1 MNTLWAIALVLAA
14 IDDTTSPLP
23 PEPTSHLIPDA
34 LGRLL
39 VSRPELLQ
47 HHEGFLKQLAARPDL
62 AEAERAW
69 WHSASTPAL
78 RNLADTFE
86 GALDANPEAR
96 LRFDAYYQALARS
109 AETRE
114 AVEHL
119 TRTEL
124 DRARTANALPP
135 ALRYLRANPD
145 IALRFL
151 RDPRQLRPL
160 PAPLEKAY
168 DDFQRQPDW
177 TKALHDAFQAVAD
190 RPDAHL
196 TIFPWWRT
204 QAELEADPET
214 TKLDDALHQRPNEY
228 WLWHARNMNL
238 ASDTQAAPWIRYW
251 TRLIQRDT
259 DLAREYGP
267 FFAQL
272 LEDPAKLNQHLAAL
286 RSTFGGSARPWPPA
300 SSPPALEKPARTQS
314 ADDLRRSVTRP
325 KVDPPTL
332 KRPSRPERPTP
343 PTRPTGTPRLEPR
356 TSLEN

>member
-23 PEPTSHLIPDA
+23 PDPTSHLIPDT
-34 LGRLL
+34 LSRLL
-39 VSRPELLQ
+39 ASRPELLQ
-47 HHEGFLKQLAARPDL
+47 HHEGFLKELAARPDW
-62 AEAERAW
+62 AAAERAW
-69 WHSASTPAL
+69 WQAGNVPTL
-78 RNLADTFE
+78 RKLADTFE
-86 GALDANPEAR
+86 SALDATPEAR
-96 LRFDAYYQALARS
+96 LRFDAYYQTLARS

-151 RDPRQLRPL
+151 RDPKGLRPL

-168 DDFQRQPDW
+168 DDFLRRPEW
-177 TKALHDAFQAVAD
+177 TSALRDAFQDVAD
-190 RPDAHL
+190 LPDAHL
-196 TIFPWWRT
+196 AIFPWWRT
-204 QAELEADPET
+204 LADLEKEPDA

-238 ASDTQAAPWIRYW
+238 ASDTDAAPWIRYW

-300 SSPPALEKPARTQS
+300 SPPPALEKPARTES
-314 ADDLRRSVTRP
+314 ADELRRAITRP
-325 KVDPPTL
+325 SIERPTP

-343 PTRPTGTPRLEPR
+343 PTRPTGTPQLEPR
-356 TSLEN
+356 TSIEN